1 MSMDDNFKTHKV
13 YIDYPLNAAN
23 LKDMEGLIDSLGL
36 AVGDV
41 VLVDCT
47 GMEYICSSGLRFF
60 LKLYHDTAANGGK
73 IIIKGL
79 HPLVKGVFDMSG
91 FSHIFNI
98 EE

>member
-1 MSMDDNFKTHKV
+1 MEDNFKTHKV

-23 LKDMEGLIDSLGL
+23 LKDMEGHIDSLGL

-41 VLVDCT
+41 VVVDCA

-60 LKLYHDTAANGGK
+60 LKLYHDTAAKGGK
-73 IIIKGL
+73 IIIRGL

>member
-1 MSMDDNFKTHKV
+1 MSINDNFKTHKV
-13 YIDYPLNAAN
+13 YIDYSLNASG
-23 LKDMEGLIDSLGL
+23 LKDLEGSLGSLEL

-41 VLVDCT
+41 VVVDCT

-60 LKLYHDTAANGGK
+60 LKLYHDTAAKGGK
-73 IIIKGL
+73 MVIRGL

>member
-1 MSMDDNFKTHKV
+1 MSINDNYKTHKV
-13 YIDYPLNAAN
+13 YIDYSLNASG
-23 LKDMEGLIDSLGL
+23 LKDLEESLGSLEL

-41 VLVDCT
+41 VVVDCT

-60 LKLYHDTAANGGK
+60 LKLYHDTAAKGGK
-73 IIIKGL
+73 MVIRGL